1 MRRGVFDRRDRARTA
16 DGELW
21 RLACAAD
28 APEDESG
35 RFLDLAAFADG
46 RLDDDARE
54 RVADWLAGDP
64 VAAADVAAARLL
76 GAAELPGAAPAA
88 LLARAVALVPA
99 APQAAPVVLF
109 PARRRA
115 PPPLPVLARW
125 VSLAAATLLAGW
137 LGFTLGAGTS
147 LSLAQRGQSD
157 GGLFNELLD
166 QPAGFLRDLTDGA
179 QT

>member
-1 MRRGVFDRRDRARTA
+1 
-16 DGELW
+16 
-21 RLACAAD
+21 
-28 APEDESG
+28 
-35 RFLDLAAFADG
+35 
-46 RLDDDARE
+46 
-54 RVADWLAGDP
+54 
-64 VAAADVAAARLL
+64 
-76 GAAELPGAAPAA
+76 
-88 LLARAVALVPA
+88 
-99 APQAAPVVLF
+99 VVLF